1 MSRNFGPAV
10 QAFFWVASLYQVL
23 ATIPPPPSPPAV
35 SCPVG
40 ETVLSALFFGIS
52 EGELSARA
60 EELSS
65 LTPAE
70 MVSKLRDQMAGLVTE
85 DIAALGVPELLDL
98 TSMYY
103 TLLKKGVEAADL
115 SVSNDK
121 LRLLLE
127 ETVLAEQEDE
137 EKQFLRWNIGLL
149 SDQEVA
155 LIGCGVGI
163 IAPTGTFLDLESF
176 KIFLSQFPP

>member
-10 QAFFWVASLYQVL
+10 QAFLWVVSLYQVL

-52 EGELSARA
+52 EEGELSARA

-65 LTPAE
+65 LTPAG
-70 MVSKLRDQMAGLVTE
+70 MKSKLRDQMAGLVTE

-103 TLLKKGVEAADL
+103 TLLKKGVEVADL
-115 SVSNDK
+115 SVSKDK

-163 IAPTGTFLDLESF
+163 IAPPGTFLDLESF
-176 KIFLSQFPP
+176 NILF